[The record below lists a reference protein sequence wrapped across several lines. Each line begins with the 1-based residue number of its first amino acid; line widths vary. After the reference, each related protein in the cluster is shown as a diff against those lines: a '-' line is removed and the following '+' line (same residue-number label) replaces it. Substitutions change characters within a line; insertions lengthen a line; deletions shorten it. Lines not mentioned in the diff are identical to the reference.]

1 MSQTL
6 TYTIGTDKRALVSD
20 VQDFHID
27 FSSNNSNWVQA
38 RQYEDSMRQVFVN
51 VKNEDGTPF
60 NLTGT
65 NIWFEGILPDK
76 THKILD
82 AKHAVI
88 LDATNG
94 QFRFDMPKQA
104 FAVAGSYQQAF
115 FRIVRDGASVTTLE
129 FDLEVLAD
137 KVISNLVA
145 SDYITP
151 FDELYD
157 QLKEIIK
164 KADSDISTQLA
175 NWTAKFQ
182 DKYNELVQ
190 LGVDVTNTL
199 ATVQARMNDLETEI
213 KNNGLFTESK
223 ADAFKAQISSD
234 LSTAINNMSNS
245 LSDTTT
251 KLSKQVQSTSAD
263 LTSKYQALSNEINNA
278 NASNANLVNEKLAQI
293 TTVPETFANLSAL
306 QAAYPTGKAGLMVT
320 ADTGHKYIWS
330 NNAWTDAGVYQ
341 GVGVADRSLTA
352 QMLKQFSSSYNVI
365 QVEPFV
371 IDWSNHTLNVKPE
384 AYIVDGKEITN
395 LKEGVYSY
403 PDNTDS
409 LIYCAYDAT
418 NLQFTFADGSHFS
431 SINDND
437 YYIATINKSRQIVD
451 SKFKV
456 IDAKTIWHNGA
467 SSFANYNMPVLQ
479 QAVCS
484 ASNNDFAVDFK
495 QRTIQLY
502 NTVFLFSKSQN
513 IQIQPATFQLNNAG
527 EFSFLYVDWSDN
539 GYTIKGVS
547 DITAVPENS
556 WYLGWIDYDR
566 LSSNI
571 SQIGKNTYDSFK
583 ASHLTL
589 MGKITVDFSSKEI
602 IFPASFDGLN
612 YHFNLAGKDGIN
624 CVRIPLKSTG
634 EYMDDGNVYYVAI
647 NQHKGTIEISSDY
660 RQVTYNDD
668 YLGWLSLSLKFYD
681 FGIYG
686 NPSDLASQPFLNKKV
701 TCLGDSITSGG
712 QTDTGEMAVSYVPS
726 LNNLIGTAPTNAG
739 VSGSHVTKGTANRTD
754 SFVERV
760 SSIKD
765 QDLITIYGGV
775 NDFLFDSPLG
785 TMADEATTQATF
797 YGALKYLVTSLT
809 TNNPDAKLLFIT
821 PMKVDKY
828 GGTYDANGNMRKN
841 KVNATE
847 EDYASAIKEVAS
859 YYSIPVLDLFHAGNL
874 NPYIPAQNAMT
885 VDGLHPNEK
894 GAQRLAKTIAHAIN
908 SL

>member
-6 TYTIGTDKRALVSD
+6 TYTIGADKRALVSG

-27 FSSNNSNWVQA
+27 FTSDNSNWVQA

-51 VKNEDGTPF
+51 VKNQDGTPY

-82 AKHAVI
+82 ANHAVI

-151 FDELYD
+151 FEELYD
-157 QLKEIIK
+157 QLEEIIK

-175 NWTAKFQ
+175 NWTTKFQ

-341 GVGVADRSLTA
+341 GVGVADRSLNA
-352 QMLKQFSSSYNVI
+352 LKMKQFDTLYHVVQANPIVVDWINHQLIIDENIFLMEDKKIIELPKGTYAWDSSYVTVYVGYNADNLNFDFVDTNNVDKL
-365 QVEPFV
+365 P
-371 IDWSNHTLNVKPE
+371 
-384 AYIVDGKEITN
+384 
-395 LKEGVYSY
+395 
-403 PDNTDS
+403 
-409 LIYCAYDAT
+409 
-418 NLQFTFADGSHFS
+418 
-431 SINDND
+431 DND
-437 YYIATINKSRQIVD
+437 YFIGVFDTYSKMVSSLFKATESTNVWHD
-451 SKFKV
+451 GT
-456 IDAKTIWHNGA
+456 KTLIQN
-467 SSFANYNMPVLQ
+467 SILPPLQ
-479 QAVCS
+479 QAICT
-484 ASNNDFAVDFK
+484 ATDGDIHVDFVK
-495 QRTIQLY
+495 RTLTLY
-502 NTVFLFSKSQN
+502 STINLYSKTHALEVDPS
-513 IQIQPATFQLNNAG
+513 TFALNG
-527 EFSFLYVDWSDN
+527 EGLASFVYADWSDDSQK
-539 GYTIKGVS
+539 YILK
-547 DITAVPENS
+547 AVPEIKDVPDNG
-556 WYLGWIDYDR
+556 WYLGWIDYYR
-566 LSSNI
+566 KSSYFNQVGTNSTEKI
-571 SQIGKNTYDSFK
+571 KPAN
-583 ASHLTL
+583 LTIA
-589 MGKITVDFSSKEI
+589 GKITVDFEHKEI
-602 IFPASFDGLN
+602 IFPRNFDGFNFSLN
-612 YHFNLAGKDGIN
+612 LPKDYQN
-624 CVRIPLKSTG
+624 PVRVALKAT
-634 EYMDDGNVYYVAI
+634 DGMKDNKNVYYIAVDPKNAD
-647 NQHKGTIEISSDY
+647 HLDISSDY
-660 RQVTYNDD
+660 SDLSYNCQII
-668 YLGWLSLSLKFYD
+668 GWVNLSARYYD
-681 FGIYG
+681 FGKYG
-686 NPSDLASQPFLNKKV
+686 NSADLASQPFINKKI

-712 QTDTGEMAVSYVPS
+712 QTDNGGQAISYAWYLEP
-726 LNNLIGTAPTNAG
+726 LIGTNPTNAG
-739 VSGSHVTKGTANRTD
+739 VSGSHITKGAVGHTD

-760 SSIKD
+760 ESIKD
-765 QDLITIYGGV
+765 QDAITIYGGV

-785 TMADEATTQATF
+785 TMAD
-797 YGALKYLVTSLT
+797 
-809 TNNPDAKLLFIT
+809 DAGYVRII
-821 PMKVDKY
+821 
-828 GGTYDANGNMRKN
+828 G
-841 KVNATE
+841 VN
-847 EDYASAIKEVAS
+847 SK
-859 YYSIPVLDLFHAGNL
+859 
-874 NPYIPAQNAMT
+874 
-885 VDGLHPNEK
+885 
-894 GAQRLAKTIAHAIN
+894 
-908 SL
+908 